1 MEIKQEETPQKKH
14 EHSYYPTEIYQLG
27 NFDYVIV
34 KLECECGEVEWDVGD
49 RVDSE
54 A

>member
-1 MEIKQEETPQKKH
+1 MEIKQEKTEQKIH
-14 EHSYYPTEIYQLG
+14 EHSYYPIEIYQLG

-34 KLECECGEVEWDVGD
+34 KLECECGEVEWDVGE